1 MFKKISLLMIFLFC
15 SLTLARDIDYQK
27 ESQNIKQIL
36 NESMVLYKDNKNLEA
51 KKKAED
57 AYFQHFETMEGSIGR
72 NVGRKVIVMERK
84 FINLRKMYKDKEDI
98 SKIEALISS
107 LYFDLDEV
115 VPILEKGFQLKAEAS
130 DINYDKKAAESSS
143 LKAEKERQ
151 AQAEA
156 MFASLLGE
164 DVKGQTSSNLTQN
177 STTQEQ
183 NIQKDE
189 TLLALQEA
197 SAMDAR
203 LQFLMDSMISK
214 LDQAALAFVNKDYQK
229 AKDLIQSALF
239 EDYRNSKVEVLVAR
253 YTKAGMDK
261 KIQTKLR
268 TIIRKINNNTLDEKA
283 IRDEISDIS
292 DLLYEAFL
300 TLPKEELA
308 LLQVKGFDE
317 SVVSTKNYTKV
328 YDDIKIALNNILQ
341 NYDGF
346 NLNSIDALQNVYLD
360 IFEASGMESKIGA
373 IDSALKLKIES
384 YFSKGVALI
393 KASAS
398 KEELKQNFDE
408 LGALIENSLDKIQE
422 SSPMSL
428 FIWALGIILRE
439 GLEALIIVVAIVSYL
454 VQSGNKKRLSIVY
467 SALWSGV
474 FLSFVT
480 AFFIS
485 WIFKEQ
491 AGQSREF
498 LEGITM
504 LVAVVLLFYVGF
516 WLLSN
521 AQNKKWANY
530 VKTQAVEAISNNSA
544 KTLWFSVF
552 LAVYRE
558 GAETILFYQ
567 ALLFDAKTSTDYSFI
582 FIGLASG
589 LIILIILYYL
599 LKAGALKIP
608 VKQFFYITS
617 YIIFYMVFVF
627 TGKGIGELIEAKVI
641 TPSLLPFDFEGILW
655 LGIYPYYESIIPQF
669 MVLILLIMGI
679 FITKQISNKREK
691 I

>member
-1 MFKKISLLMIFLFC
+1 MFKKISILMIFLFC
-15 SLTLARDIDYQK
+15 SIVYAREIDYQK
-27 ESQNIKQIL
+27 EAQAIKQIL
-36 NESMVLYKDNKNLEA
+36 DESVLLYKENKNLEA

-84 FINLRKMYKDKEDI
+84 FVNLRKMYKDKEDF

-130 DINYDKKAAESSS
+130 DVNYDKKAAEDSS
-143 LKAEKERQ
+143 LKAEKARQ

-156 MFASLLGE
+156 MFAALLGE
-164 DVKGQTSSNLTQN
+164 KVEGQATQSSQASSTN
-177 STTQEQ
+177 SQEQ
-183 NIQKDE
+183 NANDD

-214 LDQAALAFVNKDYQK
+214 LDQAALAFINKDNQK

-239 EDYRNSKVEVLVAR
+239 DDYRNSKVEVLVAR
-253 YTKAGMDK
+253 YTKAGIDK

-268 TIIRKINNNTLDEKA
+268 TIIRQINANTLNEKT
-283 IRDEISDIS
+283 IRDEISTIS

-300 TLPKEELA
+300 DLPKEELA
-308 LLQVKGFDE
+308 LLQVKGFDD
-317 SVVSTKNYTKV
+317 SSVSTKNYTKV
-328 YDDIKIALNNILQ
+328 HDDIKIALNNILQ
-341 NYDGF
+341 NYEGF
-346 NLNSIDALQNVYLD
+346 SLNSIDALQNVYLD

-408 LGALIENSLDKIQE
+408 LSALIEGSLDKIQE

-439 GLEALIIVVAIVSYL
+439 GLEALIIIVAIVSYL

-491 AGQSREF
+491 AGQSREL

-504 LVAVVLLFYVGF
+504 LVAVALLFYVGF

-567 ALLFDAKTSTDYSFI
+567 ALLFDAKTSIDYSFI
-582 FIGLASG
+582 FIGLGSG
-589 LIILIILYYL
+589 LVILVILYYL

-669 MVLILLIMGI
+669 MVLILLVMGI
-679 FITKQISNKREK
+679 FITKQISNKKGK

>member
-1 MFKKISLLMIFLFC
+1 MLKRIVFLMIFSFC
-15 SLTLARDIDYQK
+15 SIVYAREIDYQK
-27 ESQNIKQIL
+27 EVHSIKQIL
-36 NESMVLYKDNKNLEA
+36 DESMNLYKENKNLEA

-72 NVGRKVIVMERK
+72 NVGRKAIIMERK
-84 FINLRKMYKDKEDI
+84 FVNLRKMYKDKEDF

-107 LYFDLDEV
+107 LYFDLDEI
-115 VPILEKGFQLKAEAS
+115 VPILEKGFQLKAEVS
-130 DINYDKKAAESSS
+130 DTNYNEEEAQKSSIE
-143 LKAEKERQ
+143 AEKQRQ
-151 AQAEA
+151 AQAQA
-156 MFASLLGE
+156 MFAALLGE
-164 DVKGQTSSNLTQN
+164 DIKEQIPQN
-177 STTQEQ
+177 STQSLAIQKQNTQE
-183 NIQKDE
+183 DE
-189 TLLALQEA
+189 ALLALQEA
-197 SAMDAR
+197 SALDAR

-214 LDQAALAFVNKDYQK
+214 LDQAALAFINKDYQK

-239 EDYRNSKVEVLVAR
+239 EDYRNSKVEVLIAR
-253 YTKAGMDK
+253 YTKAGVDK

-268 TIIRKINNNTLDEKA
+268 TIIRKINANTLDEKT
-283 IRDEISDIS
+283 IRDEIANIS

-300 TLPKEELA
+300 ALPKEELA
-308 LLQVKGFDE
+308 LLQVKGYDE
-317 SVVSTKNYTKV
+317 SAINTKNYTKV
-328 YDDIKIALNNILQ
+328 YDDIKIALNDILQ
-341 NYDGF
+341 NYEGF
-346 NLNSIDALQNVYLD
+346 SLNSIDALQNVYLD

-408 LGALIENSLDKIQE
+408 LSTLIESSLDKIQE

-439 GLEALIIVVAIVSYL
+439 GLEALIIIVAIVSYL
-454 VQSGNKKRLSIVY
+454 VQSGNKKRLNIVY

-491 AGQSREF
+491 AGQSREL

-504 LVAVVLLFYVGF
+504 LVAVALLFYVGF

-521 AQNKKWANY
+521 AQNKKWTNHI
-530 VKTQAVEAISNNSA
+530 KTQAIEAISNNSA

-627 TGKGIGELIEAKVI
+627 MGKGVGELIEAKVI

-669 MVLILLIMGI
+669 MVLILLIVGI

>member
-1 MFKKISLLMIFLFC
+1 MFKKISILMIFLFC
-15 SLTLARDIDYQK
+15 SIVYAREIDYQK
-27 ESQNIKQIL
+27 EAQAIKQIL
-36 NESMVLYKDNKNLEA
+36 DESVLLYKEDKNLEA

-84 FINLRKMYKDKEDI
+84 FVNLRKMYKDKEDF

-130 DINYDKKAAESSS
+130 DVNYDKKAAEDSS
-143 LKAEKERQ
+143 LKAEKARQ

-156 MFASLLGE
+156 MFAALLGE
-164 DVKGQTSSNLTQN
+164 KVEGQATQSSQASSAN
-177 STTQEQ
+177 SQEQ
-183 NIQKDE
+183 NANDD

-214 LDQAALAFVNKDYQK
+214 LDQAALAFINKDNQK

-239 EDYRNSKVEVLVAR
+239 DDYRNSKVEVLVAR
-253 YTKAGMDK
+253 YTKAGIDK

-268 TIIRKINNNTLDEKA
+268 TIIRQINANTLNEKA
-283 IRDEISDIS
+283 IRDEISTIS

-300 TLPKEELA
+300 DLPKEELA

-317 SVVSTKNYTKV
+317 SVMSTKNYTKV

-408 LGALIENSLDKIQE
+408 LSALIEGSLDKIQE

-439 GLEALIIVVAIVSYL
+439 GLEALIIIVAIVSYL

-491 AGQSREF
+491 AGQSREL

-504 LVAVVLLFYVGF
+504 LVAVALLFYVGF

-567 ALLFDAKTSTDYSFI
+567 ALLFDAKTSIDYSFI
-582 FIGLASG
+582 FIGLGSG
-589 LIILIILYYL
+589 LVILVILYYL

-669 MVLILLIMGI
+669 MVLILLVMGI
-679 FITKQISNKREK
+679 FITKQISNKKGK

>member
-1 MFKKISLLMIFLFC
+1 MLKKISLLVFLFC
-15 SLTLARDIDYQK
+15 FIIHAREIDYQK

-36 NESMVLYKDNKNLEA
+36 NESMILYKENKNLEA

-57 AYFQHFETMEGSIGR
+57 AYFQHFENMEGSIGR
-72 NVGRKVIVMERK
+72 NIGRKAIVMERK
-84 FINLRKMYKDKEDI
+84 FVNLRKLYKDKADF

-115 VPILEKGFQLKAEAS
+115 VPVLEKGFQLKAEVS
-130 DINYDKKAAESSS
+130 DTNYDKKAAENSSIE
-143 LKAEKERQ
+143 AEKQRQ
-151 AQAEA
+151 AQAAA
-156 MFASLLGE
+156 MFAALLGE
-164 DVKGQTSSNLTQN
+164 EVKEQASSSPQT
-177 STTQEQ
+177 
-183 NIQKDE
+183 QKDNTQDE
-189 TLLALQEA
+189 NIKDDKALLALQEA

-229 AKDLIQSALF
+229 SKDLIQSALF

-253 YTKAGMDK
+253 YTKAGVDK

-268 TIIRKINNNTLDEKA
+268 TIIRKINDNALDEKT
-283 IRDEISDIS
+283 IRDEISSIS

-300 TLPKEELA
+300 ALPKEELA

-317 SVVSTKNYTKV
+317 NTISTKNYTKV
-328 YDDIKIALNNILQ
+328 YDDIKIALNDILQ
-341 NYDGF
+341 NYEGF
-346 NLNSIDALQNVYLD
+346 NLNSIDALQNIYLD

-408 LGALIENSLDKIQE
+408 LSVLIESSLDKIQE

-439 GLEALIIVVAIVSYL
+439 GLEALIIIVAIVSYL
-454 VQSGNKKRLSIVY
+454 VQSGNKNRLNIVY

-485 WIFKEQ
+485 WIFKEH
-491 AGQSREF
+491 AGQSREL

-504 LVAVVLLFYVGF
+504 LVAVALLFYVGF

-530 VKTQAVEAISNNSA
+530 VKTQAVEAISNNSV

-567 ALLFDAKTSTDYSFI
+567 ALLFDAKTSADYSFI

-641 TPSLLPFDFEGILW
+641 TPSLLPFNFEGILW

>member
-1 MFKKISLLMIFLFC
+1 MFKKISILMIFLFC
-15 SLTLARDIDYQK
+15 SIVYAREIDYQK
-27 ESQNIKQIL
+27 EAQAIKQIL
-36 NESMVLYKDNKNLEA
+36 DESVLLYKEDKNLEA

-84 FINLRKMYKDKEDI
+84 FVNLRKMYKDKEDF

-130 DINYDKKAAESSS
+130 DVNYDKKAAEDSS
-143 LKAEKERQ
+143 LKAEKARQ

-156 MFASLLGE
+156 MFAALLGE
-164 DVKGQTSSNLTQN
+164 KVEGQATQSSQASSAN
-177 STTQEQ
+177 SQEQ
-183 NIQKDE
+183 NANDD

-214 LDQAALAFVNKDYQK
+214 LDQAALAFINKDNQK

-239 EDYRNSKVEVLVAR
+239 DDYRNSKVEVLVAR
-253 YTKAGMDK
+253 YTKAGIDK

-268 TIIRKINNNTLDEKA
+268 TIIRQINANTLNEKT
-283 IRDEISDIS
+283 IRDEISTIS

-300 TLPKEELA
+300 DLPKEELA
-308 LLQVKGFDE
+308 LLQVKGFDD
-317 SVVSTKNYTKV
+317 SSVSTKNYTKV
-328 YDDIKIALNNILQ
+328 HDDIKIALNNILQ
-341 NYDGF
+341 NYEGF
-346 NLNSIDALQNVYLD
+346 SLNSIDALQNVYLD

-373 IDSALKLKIES
+373 IDSVLKLKIES

-408 LGALIENSLDKIQE
+408 LSALIEGSLDKIQE

-439 GLEALIIVVAIVSYL
+439 GLEALIIIVAIVSYL

-491 AGQSREF
+491 AGQSREL

-504 LVAVVLLFYVGF
+504 LVAVALLFYVGF

-567 ALLFDAKTSTDYSFI
+567 ALLFDAKTSINYSFI
-582 FIGLASG
+582 FIGLGSG
-589 LIILIILYYL
+589 LVILVILYYL

-669 MVLILLIMGI
+669 MVLILLVMGI
-679 FITKQISNKREK
+679 FITKQISNKKGK

>member
-1 MFKKISLLMIFLFC
+1 MIFLFC
-15 SLTLARDIDYQK
+15 SIIYAREIDYQK
-27 ESQNIKQIL
+27 EAQAIKQIL
-36 NESMVLYKDNKNLEA
+36 NESMILYKENKNLEA

-72 NVGRKVIVMERK
+72 NVGRKAIVMERK
-84 FINLRKMYKDKEDI
+84 FVNLRKLYKDKEDF

-107 LYFDLDEV
+107 LYFDLDEI

-130 DINYDKKAAESSS
+130 DVNYDKKAAESSS

-156 MFASLLGE
+156 MFAALLGE
-164 DVKGQTSSNLTQN
+164 NVKEQTSQN
-177 STTQEQ
+177 STQSLIAQEQ
-183 NIQKDE
+183 STQKDE
-189 TLLALQEA
+189 ALLALQEA
-197 SAMDAR
+197 SALDAR

-253 YTKAGMDK
+253 YTKAGADK

-268 TIIRKINNNTLDEKA
+268 TIIRKINANTLDEKT
-283 IRDEISDIS
+283 IRDEISNIS

-300 TLPKEELA
+300 ALPKEELA

-317 SVVSTKNYTKV
+317 STMSTKNYTKV
-328 YDDIKIALNNILQ
+328 YDDMKIALNDILQ
-341 NYDGF
+341 NYEGF

-408 LGALIENSLDKIQE
+408 LSALVEGSLDKIQE

-439 GLEALIIVVAIVSYL
+439 GLEALIIIVAIVSYL
-454 VQSGNKKRLSIVY
+454 VQSGNKKRLNIVY

-491 AGQSREF
+491 AGQSREL

-504 LVAVVLLFYVGF
+504 LVAVALLFYVGF

-589 LIILIILYYL
+589 LITLIILYYL

-641 TPSLLPFDFEGILW
+641 IPSLLPFDFEGILW

-679 FITKQISNKREK
+679 FITKQNFK
-691 I
+691 

>member
-1 MFKKISLLMIFLFC
+1 MFRKISLLMIFLFC
-15 SLTLARDIDYQK
+15 SIIYAREIDYQK
-27 ESQNIKQIL
+27 EAQAIKQIL
-36 NESMVLYKDNKNLEA
+36 NESMILYKENKNLEA

-72 NVGRKVIVMERK
+72 NVGRKAIVMERK
-84 FINLRKMYKDKEDI
+84 FVNLRKLYKDKEDF

-107 LYFDLDEV
+107 LYFDLDEI

-130 DINYDKKAAESSS
+130 DVNYDKKAAESSS

-156 MFASLLGE
+156 MFAALLGE
-164 DVKGQTSSNLTQN
+164 NVKEQTSQN
-177 STTQEQ
+177 STQSLIAQEQ
-183 NIQKDE
+183 STQKDE
-189 TLLALQEA
+189 ALLALQEA
-197 SAMDAR
+197 SALDAR

-253 YTKAGMDK
+253 YTKAGADK

-268 TIIRKINNNTLDEKA
+268 TIIRKINANTLDEKT
-283 IRDEISDIS
+283 IRDEISNIS

-300 TLPKEELA
+300 ALPKEELA

-317 SVVSTKNYTKV
+317 STMSTKNYTKV
-328 YDDIKIALNNILQ
+328 YDDMKIALNDILQ
-341 NYDGF
+341 NYEGF

-408 LGALIENSLDKIQE
+408 LSALVEGSLDKIQE

-439 GLEALIIVVAIVSYL
+439 GLEALIIIVAIVSYL
-454 VQSGNKKRLSIVY
+454 VQSGNKKRLNIVY

-491 AGQSREF
+491 AGQSREL

-504 LVAVVLLFYVGF
+504 LVAVALLFYVGF

-589 LIILIILYYL
+589 LITLIILYYL

-641 TPSLLPFDFEGILW
+641 IPSLLPFDFEGILW

-679 FITKQISNKREK
+679 FITKQNFK
-691 I
+691 

>member
-1 MFKKISLLMIFLFC
+1 MFKKISLLIIFLFC
-15 SLTLARDIDYQK
+15 TIVYAREIDYQK
-27 ESQNIKQIL
+27 EAQAIKQIL
-36 NESMVLYKDNKNLEA
+36 NESMILYKENKNLEA

-72 NVGRKVIVMERK
+72 NVGRKAIVMERK
-84 FINLRKMYKDKEDI
+84 FVHLRKLYKDKEDF
-98 SKIEALISS
+98 SKIEALVSS
-107 LYFDLDEV
+107 LYFDLDEI

-130 DINYDKKAAESSS
+130 DVNYDKKAAENSS

-156 MFASLLGE
+156 MFVALLGE
-164 DVKGQTSSNLTQN
+164 NVKEQTSQN
-177 STTQEQ
+177 STQSLTTQEQ
-183 NIQKDE
+183 DAQKDE
-189 TLLALQEA
+189 ALLALQEV
-197 SAMDAR
+197 SALDTR

-253 YTKAGMDK
+253 YTKAGVDK

-268 TIIRKINNNTLDEKA
+268 TIIRKINANTLDEKT
-283 IRDEISDIS
+283 IRDEISNIS

-300 TLPKEELA
+300 ALPKEELA
-308 LLQVKGFDE
+308 LLQVKGLDE
-317 SVVSTKNYTKV
+317 SVMNAKNYTKV
-328 YDDIKIALNNILQ
+328 YDDMKIALNDILQ
-341 NYDGF
+341 NYEGF
-346 NLNSIDALQNVYLD
+346 SLNSIDALQNVYLD

-408 LGALIENSLDKIQE
+408 LSALVEGSLDKIQE

-439 GLEALIIVVAIVSYL
+439 GLEALIIIVAIVSYL
-454 VQSGNKKRLSIVY
+454 VQSGNKKRLNIVY

-491 AGQSREF
+491 AGQSREL

-504 LVAVVLLFYVGF
+504 LVAVALLFYVGF

-521 AQNKKWANY
+521 AQNRKWANHI
-530 VKTQAVEAISNNSA
+530 KTQAVEAISNNSA

-589 LIILIILYYL
+589 LIILVILYYL

-641 TPSLLPFDFEGILW
+641 APNLLPFDFEGILW

>member
-1 MFKKISLLMIFLFC
+1 MFRKISLLMIFLFC
-15 SLTLARDIDYQK
+15 SIIYAREIDYQK
-27 ESQNIKQIL
+27 EAQAIKQIL
-36 NESMVLYKDNKNLEA
+36 NESMILYKENKNLEA

-72 NVGRKVIVMERK
+72 NVGRKAIVMERK
-84 FINLRKMYKDKEDI
+84 FVNLRKLYKDKEDF

-107 LYFDLDEV
+107 LYFDLDEI

-130 DINYDKKAAESSS
+130 DVNYDKKAAESSS

-156 MFASLLGE
+156 MFAALLGE
-164 DVKGQTSSNLTQN
+164 NVKEQTSQN
-177 STTQEQ
+177 STQSLIAQEQ
-183 NIQKDE
+183 STQKDE
-189 TLLALQEA
+189 ALLALQEA
-197 SAMDAR
+197 SALDAR

-253 YTKAGMDK
+253 YTKAGVDK

-268 TIIRKINNNTLDEKA
+268 TIIRKINANTLDEKT
-283 IRDEISDIS
+283 IRDEISNIS

-300 TLPKEELA
+300 ALPKEELA

-317 SVVSTKNYTKV
+317 SAMSTKNYTKV
-328 YDDIKIALNNILQ
+328 YDDMKIALNDILQ
-341 NYDGF
+341 NYEGF

-408 LGALIENSLDKIQE
+408 LIALIEGSLDKIQE

-439 GLEALIIVVAIVSYL
+439 GLEALIIIVAIVSYL
-454 VQSGNKKRLSIVY
+454 VQSGNKKRLNIVY

-491 AGQSREF
+491 AGQSREL

-504 LVAVVLLFYVGF
+504 LVAVALLFYVGF

-552 LAVYRE
+552 LTVYRE

-627 TGKGIGELIEAKVI
+627 IGKGIGELIEAKVI